1 MFGLYIEVTLSISLT
16 FRISDNLTQLLFEIL
31 VLGFSLKE
39 KLKSDFDLAL
49 LV

>member
-1 MFGLYIEVTLSISLT
+1 MFDLYIEVTLSISLT
-16 FRISDNLTQLLFEIL
+16 FRASDDLTWVFFEIL
-31 VLGFSLKE
+31 VLDFSLKE